1 MKLFKDSKKQLNL
14 HPLVVYFLLTSKEK
28 ATYGQ
33 RIEELNDRPAFNC
46 GIFQFTIMTRTRHN
60 SSELSEKLTQEL
72 DDCNI
77 MVRLFDNAKKDDF
90 CYAFQQIPFG
100 LDNERLEW
108 EIQSFIIEVCK
119 QNVKRLSG
127 TLKSDH
133 SISPERKIASESL
146 ARTMKEAI
154 KKLSPIISKF
164 REQYSTQEDSNDLPE
179 AWVEDYL
186 LIMSQLQG
194 KKAKDAMSR
203 FMAIV
208 EGVYDTA
215 SVEDSTKIS
224 DGALNNQK
232 DDILRDDI
240 ASRQIGDTTLKSKTG
255 PDITVEVKKITT
267 SKTKTGK
274 EKKNYGVEFTING
287 NKTQVYFGGTDAT
300 MIYLSSLI
308 KQMAGSR
315 FYRKYMLLPLPEKN
329 SLIKRS
335 VVVNWLE
342 ALYKNIYP
350 GAEIAF
356 DEWYRKMRKDPH
368 IISQGKSTCARKV
381 ANELSKKGEILS
393 IPLCVLQARE
403 DEEGLYYALDL
414 PSTANIILPPNLE
427 VFLSEEVSVP
437 RDHARPETEYHP

>member
-1 MKLFKDSKKQLNL
+1 MKIFKDSKKQLNL

-28 ATYGQ
+28 ARYGK
-33 RIEELNDRPAFNC
+33 RIEELNDMPAFNC
-46 GIFQFTIMTRTRHN
+46 GIFQFTIVTRTRHN

-90 CYAFQQIPFG
+90 CYAFQQIPFC
-100 LDNERLEW
+100 LDNERLGW

-133 SISPERKIASESL
+133 SISPERKIVSESL
-146 ARTMKEAI
+146 VKTMNDAI
-154 KKLSPIISKF
+154 KKLSPVISKF

-287 NKTQVYFGGTDAT
+287 DKTQVYFGGTDAT

-329 SLIKRS
+329 SFIKRS

-381 ANELSKKGEILS
+381 ANELSKKGELLS

-403 DEEGLYYALDL
+403 DEEGLYYTLDL

-427 VFLSEEVSVP
+427 AFLSEEVNVP

>member
-1 MKLFKDSKKQLNL
+1 MKVFKDSKKQLNL
-14 HPLVVYFLLTSKEK
+14 HPLVAYFILTTNEI
-28 ATYGQ
+28 ARYARQ
-33 RIEELNDRPAFNC
+33 IEDLNDRPAFNC
-46 GIFQFTIMTRTRHN
+46 GLFQFKIVTRTRHN

-72 DDCNI
+72 DDCNV

-100 LDNERLEW
+100 LENERLEW

-119 QNVKRLSG
+119 QNTKRLSDS
-127 TLKSDH
+127 LKSEH

-146 ARTMKEAI
+146 IKTMRDAVKM
-154 KKLSPIISKF
+154 LSPIISKF
-164 REQYSTQEDSNDLPE
+164 KEQYSVPEDTNDLPE

-224 DGALNNQK
+224 DGALNSLK
-232 DDILRDDI
+232 DNILRDDI
-240 ASRQIGDTTLKSKTG
+240 ACRQNADATQKSKTN
-255 PDITVEVKKITT
+255 PNITVEVKKITT
-267 SKTKTGK
+267 SKTKTGR
-274 EKKNYGVEFTING
+274 EKKNYGVEFSINS

-329 SLIKRS
+329 SFIKRS

-356 DEWYRKMRKDPH
+356 DEWYGKMRKDPH

-403 DEEGLYYALDL
+403 DEEGLFYALDL
-414 PSTANIILPPNLE
+414 PSSANIILPPNLE
-427 VFLSEEVSVP
+427 VFLSVN
-437 RDHARPETEYHP
+437 DNARNAK

>member
-1 MKLFKDSKKQLNL
+1 
-14 HPLVVYFLLTSKEK
+14 
-28 ATYGQ
+28 
-33 RIEELNDRPAFNC
+33 
-46 GIFQFTIMTRTRHN
+46 
-60 SSELSEKLTQEL
+60 
-72 DDCNI
+72 
-77 MVRLFDNAKKDDF
+77 MVRLFYNAKKDDF

-100 LDNERLEW
+100 LDNERLVW

-146 ARTMKEAI
+146 VKTMKDAI
-154 KKLSPIISKF
+154 KKLSPVISKF

-255 PDITVEVKKITT
+255 PDITVEVKRITT

-287 NKTQVYFGGTDAT
+287 DKTQVYFGGTDAT

-329 SLIKRS
+329 SFIKRS

>member
-1 MKLFKDSKKQLNL
+1 MKVFKDSKKQLNL

-28 ATYGQ
+28 ARYGK
-33 RIEELNDRPAFNC
+33 RIEELNDMPAFNC
-46 GIFQFTIMTRTRHN
+46 GIFQFSIVTRTRHS

-72 DDCNI
+72 DGCNI

-100 LDNERLEW
+100 LNNDRLEW
-108 EIQSFIIEVCK
+108 EIQSFMNEVCK
-119 QNVKRLSG
+119 QNVKRLSDC
-127 TLKSDH
+127 LKSVH
-133 SISPERKIASESL
+133 SISPERKMASESL
-146 ARTMKEAI
+146 IRTLKGAI
-154 KKLSPIISKF
+154 KTLTPIISRYK
-164 REQYSTQEDSNDLPE
+164 EQYSAQEDSNDLPE

-287 NKTQVYFGGTDAT
+287 DKTQVYFGGTDAT

-308 KQMAGSR
+308 KQMAGSQ

-329 SLIKRS
+329 SFIKRS

-437 RDHARPETEYHP
+437 REHARPETEYHP

>member
-1 MKLFKDSKKQLNL
+1 MKVFKDSKKQLNL

-28 ATYGQ
+28 ATYGK

-46 GIFQFTIMTRTRHN
+46 GIFQFSIVTRTRHN

-72 DDCNI
+72 DDCNV

-100 LDNERLEW
+100 LENERLEW

-119 QNVKRLSG
+119 QNVKRLSDS
-127 TLKSDH
+127 LKSEH
-133 SISPERKIASESL
+133 CISPERKMTSGSL
-146 ARTMKEAI
+146 VKTMKEAI

-164 REQYSTQEDSNDLPE
+164 KEQYSTQEDSNDLPE

-215 SVEDSTKIS
+215 SVEDSAKIS
-224 DGALNNQK
+224 NGALNNKK
-232 DDILRDDI
+232 DETLRDDI
-240 ASRQIGDTTLKSKTG
+240 ACRQNTILKSKTS
-255 PDITVEVKKITT
+255 PDITIEIKKLTV
-267 SKTKTGK
+267 SKTRTGR

-287 NKTQVYFGGTDAT
+287 KKAQVYFGGTDAT
-300 MIYLSSLI
+300 MIYISSII
-308 KQMAGSR
+308 KQMAGGR

-329 SLIKRS
+329 SIIKRNI
-335 VVVNWLE
+335 VVNWLE

-350 GAEIAF
+350 GAYIVF
-356 DEWYRKMRKDPH
+356 DEWYRKMKKDPH
-368 IISQGKSTCARKV
+368 IISQGKSVCARKI
-381 ANELSKKGEILS
+381 ADELSKSGEILS

-403 DEEGLYYALDL
+403 DEKGLFYALDL
-414 PSTANIILPPNLE
+414 PSTATIIIPPNLE
-427 VFLSEEVSVP
+427 SFL
-437 RDHARPETEYHP
+437 TEGVIFGSRR